1 MNTNYINTLKKNMVK
16 NKMKSVLLRL
26 FVFIFI
32 FSCGRVF
39 AQETAFT
46 VMSARGTV
54 ECKSA
59 AGNWVKIHAGDK
71 IKTNDKIKLAAGD
84 YLGMVH
90 VKGKTLELKKAGEY
104 DVAALVKSMAKGDA
118 SFNQKFAGYVANEM
132 VSKDKSKKMTMLGAV
147 FRSLG
152 NAIEIG
158 VPPAMVTF
166 CSQATFSWYKFKSAS
181 GYVLRVVNPAGITI
195 FMKDTKDTS
204 LSVDL
209 DMLKLNPNLQYTW
222 IVSSDADAAIN
233 SGTHTL
239 ALVPNTKRKLISD
252 TLEIMKKEMPDEA
265 SALNNFLFAKY
276 CVTQGINAD
285 ALNYFEKAYSLS
297 GGAEEYAID
306 YAAYLAENGLA
317 AKAEQV
323 KPKN

>member
-1 MNTNYINTLKKNMVK
+1 MVK
-16 NKMKSVLLRL
+16 NKMKSVVLRL
-26 FVFIFI
+26 IVFIFI
-32 FSCGRVF
+32 FSCSRTF

-46 VMSARGTV
+46 VMSARGAV
-54 ECKSA
+54 EIKAA
-59 AGNWVKIHAGDK
+59 AGNWVKVHSGDK
-71 IKTNDKIKLAAGD
+71 ITISDKIKLAAGD
-84 YLGMVH
+84 YLGLVH

-104 DVAALVKSMAKGDA
+104 DAAALVKSVAKGDA

-132 VSKDKSKKMTMLGAV
+132 VSKSKSKKMTMLGAV

-166 CSQATFSWYKFKSAS
+166 STETVFSWYKLKNAS
-181 GYVLRVVNPAGITI
+181 GYVLRIINPAGITI
-195 FMKDTKDTS
+195 YMKDTKDTA
-204 LSVDL
+204 LAVDL

-222 IVSSDADAAIN
+222 IVSNDADAAVN

-239 ALVPNTKRKLISD
+239 ALVSNTKKKLVSD
-252 TLEIMKKEMPDEA
+252 TLDIMKKEMPDES

-276 CVTQGINAD
+276 FVAQGINVD
-285 ALNYFEKAYSLS
+285 AMNYFEKAYAIS

-306 YAAYLAENGLA
+306 YAVFLAENGLA
-317 AKAEQV
+317 AKAELV

>member
-1 MNTNYINTLKKNMVK
+1 MVK
-16 NKMKSVLLRL
+16 NKMKSVVLRL
-26 FVFIFI
+26 FVFSFI
-32 FSCGRVF
+32 FSCGKVV

-59 AGNWVKIHAGDK
+59 AGNWAKIHAGDK
-71 IKTNDKIKLAAGD
+71 IKANDKIKLAAGD

-104 DVAALVKSMAKGDA
+104 DVAALVKSVAKGDA

-132 VSKDKSKKMTMLGAV
+132 VNKDKSKKMTMLGAV

-166 CSQATFSWYKFKSAS
+166 SSQATFSWYKLKSAS
-181 GYVLRVVNPAGITI
+181 GYVVRVVNPAGITI
-195 FMKDTKDTS
+195 YMKDTKDTS

-209 DMLKLNPNLQYTW
+209 DLLKLNPNLQYTW
-222 IVSSDADAAIN
+222 VVSSDADAAIN
-233 SGTHTL
+233 SGAHTL
-239 ALVPNTKRKLISD
+239 ALVPNTKRKLVSD
-252 TLEIMKKEMPDEA
+252 TLEIMKKEMPDES

-276 CVTQGINAD
+276 FVTQGVNAD
-285 ALNYFEKAYSLS
+285 AMSYFEKAYSLS
-297 GGAEEYAID
+297 GAAEEYAVD
-306 YAAYLAENGLA
+306 YAAFLAENGLT